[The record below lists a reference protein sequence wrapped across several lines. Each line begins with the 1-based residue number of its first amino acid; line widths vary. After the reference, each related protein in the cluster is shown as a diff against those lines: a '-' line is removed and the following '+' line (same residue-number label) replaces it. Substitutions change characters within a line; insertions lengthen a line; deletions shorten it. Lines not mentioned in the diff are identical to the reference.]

1 MASKEPI
8 TIDGSLGE
16 GGGQILRT
24 SLALSAVLGKPVRI
38 VNIRARRKN
47 PGLQRQH
54 LTGVMALARLA
65 KAHVKGAEIGSTQL
79 EFWPRGL
86 EGGEYEFNIGTAGS
100 VTLVFQALMPVLAF
114 LPKPTRITVQGGTDV
129 PWSPTIDYLRHVVAY
144 HLEAMGLKVEI
155 ELHQR
160 GHYPKGGGRV
170 TYTVGDP
177 PGKLKPLYLPERGSL
192 IRIEGISH
200 AYRLPRHV
208 AERQASSA
216 RHVLEK
222 AIGKN
227 IQVAI
232 RVEHEPTRGL
242 GPGSGIT
249 LWAITEKSIL
259 GSDSLGAR
267 GKPAEKVGGEAART
281 LVEDLATGAS
291 LDRHMSD
298 MVIPLLALAE
308 GESKVRG
315 ARLTLHART
324 NIEVVKILMQD
335 VSINLEGEADKPFL
349 LTTRRS
355 PP

>member
-1 MASKEPI
+1 MPTNEPI

-24 SLALSAVLGKPVRI
+24 SLALSAVLGRPVKI
-38 VNIRARRKN
+38 VNIRAKRKN

-65 KAHVKGAEIGSTQL
+65 KARVKGAEIGSTQL

-129 PWSPTIDYLRHVVAY
+129 PWSPTIDYLRHVVAH
-144 HLEAMGLKVEI
+144 HLEAMGLKVAI

-170 TYTVGDP
+170 TYTIGDP
-177 PGKLKPLYLPERGSL
+177 PGKLKPLYLPDRGDL

-200 AYRLPRHV
+200 AYKLPRHV

-216 RHVLEK
+216 RRALEK
-222 AIGKN
+222 ALGRDIKVV
-227 IQVAI
+227 IW
-232 RVEHEPTRGL
+232 VEHEPARGL
-242 GPGSGIT
+242 GPGSGVA
-249 LWAITEKSIL
+249 LWAVTEKSIL

-267 GKPAEKVGGEAART
+267 GKPAEKVGDEAARA
-281 LVEDLATGAS
+281 LAEDLATGSS

-298 MVIPLLALAE
+298 MIIPLLALAE
-308 GESKVRG
+308 GESTVKG

-324 NIEVVKILMQD
+324 NIEVVRLLMQD
-335 VSINLEGEADKPFL
+335 VSINLKGEAEKPFL
-349 LTTRRS
+349 LTIRGS